1 MDFNWHKNV
10 VKTGL
15 RIIKTARTVDTINQ
29 AAREGFSPIVKK
41 VEPSAEIRS
50 KFAVMQNKSTKEIN
64 MIGDFRAKNS
74 TLFGPKDSCEMI
86 IDWTFYYPH
95 KFESPIAAYLVPED
109 IEVGERVMLEDL
121 IEDYIGSRW
130 NQGDT
135 FRLKSCEAIWN
146 GEAFEIQY
154 DPEQNCQSF
163 MG

>member
-1 MDFNWHKNV
+1 MDMDK
-10 VKTGL
+10 KEL
-15 RIIKTARTVDTINQ
+15 RIIKTARTKDSINQ
-29 AAREGFSPIVKK
+29 AARDGFRLVVEK
-41 VEPSAEIRS
+41 VEPSDRIKS
-50 KFAVMQNKSTKEIN
+50 QYAVMQNKITKEITI
-64 MIGDFRAKNS
+64 IGDRRSVKFDYRLLPSDN
-74 TLFGPKDSCEMI
+74 FEMI
-86 IDWTFYYPH
+86 VDWSYYYPH
-95 KFESPIAAYLVPED
+95 KFKSPIAAYLVPED

-154 DPEQNCQSF
+154 DPEQNCQNF